1 MKLSH
6 LLDLSAFHFKPVT
19 GVSLDQ
25 EIRWVAVI
33 DIPNAF
39 NWIQEGQLLLTTGY
53 TWPHD
58 PEELRLFIR
67 QIAEKK
73 PVGIAL
79 AVPHFFEQFPEAA
92 REEAENCGLAAFELP
107 WEIPFG
113 VLTEAIHK
121 ELLRE
126 HYVLLERSEQIHRA
140 LTQAVATL
148 AGFGELARV
157 LSERLS
163 REVIFAGASS
173 EVLGAHPRTEHFKLP
188 EFAHSL
194 KGAVLRK
201 DCVVAPIRVG
211 DQLAG
216 WVVIRGGEGPLT
228 ELDVRAA
235 EHASVVAALQIV
247 HERALS
253 LQEARLGYAFFE
265 SLLDASEG
273 MSAHVIERA
282 ARLGFREN
290 LRFRL
295 GVFQLHTP
303 VPLSEGAFKA
313 RETLAADLRD
323 ALKRLGAPQLLSLQQ
338 NHVIF
343 VLPERDQPEQ
353 LWSRLNRGGVSVGF
367 SRVFSGLQEVGAAY
381 QDLQRMLPYL
391 KEGQLHHYE
400 ALIIPRVLEGDRG
413 AKEAFLED
421 LFQRIPRE
429 ELQDTVLAFVRCG
442 FHLRKTSEHLK
453 VHINTLRYRLERISE
468 QTGWDLD
475 DPQIRFKLQLAS
487 YLLLENHKKYV

>member
-6 LLDLSAFHFKPVT
+6 LLDLSAFHFRPVT

-25 EIRWVAVI
+25 DIRWVAVI
-33 DIPNAF
+33 DIPNAW

-58 PEELRLFIR
+58 PEELQVFIAR
-67 QIAEKK
+67 IAERR

-92 REEAENCGLAAFELP
+92 REEAERQGLAAFELP

-148 AGFGELARV
+148 AGFRELARV
-157 LSERLS
+157 LADLLD
-163 REVIFAGASS
+163 REVIFVGSGG
-173 EVLGAHPRTEHFKLP
+173 EVLGAHPAVQPFLLP
-188 EFAHSL
+188 EFAYSL
-194 KGAVLRK
+194 KGAVLK
-201 DCVVAPIRVG
+201 KEGVVSPIRVG
-211 DQLAG
+211 EQLSG
-216 WVVIRGGEGPLT
+216 WVVVRGGKTPLS

-265 SLLDASEG
+265 SLLDASES
-273 MSAHVIERA
+273 MSSQVIERA
-282 ARLGFREN
+282 ARLGFKKD

-295 GVFQLHTP
+295 GAVQLHTP
-303 VPLSEGAFKA
+303 VPLSEAAFKA
-313 RETLAADLRD
+313 REALASDLRD
-323 ALKRLGAPQLLSLQQ
+323 ALKSCSAPQLLSLQQ

-343 VLPERDQPEQ
+343 VLPEDHAPVQ
-353 LWSRLNRGGVSVGF
+353 LWSRIRRPGCSMAF
-367 SRVFSGLQEVGAAY
+367 SRLYQGLSEVGLAY
-381 QDLQRMLPYL
+381 QDLQMMLPHS
-391 KEGQLHHYE
+391 KEGQLHHYDD
-400 ALIIPRVLEGDRG
+400 LLIPRVLAGDRE
-413 AKEAFLED
+413 ARTAFLDDLFSRLPRED
-421 LFQRIPRE
+421 LRGT
-429 ELQDTVLAFVRCG
+429 LMAFVQCG
-442 FHLRKTSEHLK
+442 FQLKKTAMKLQ

-468 QTGWDLD
+468 ATGWDLED
-475 DPQIRFKLQLAS
+475 VQTRFKLQLADH
-487 YLLLENHKKYV
+487 LLLENHKK